1 MVRIFLC
8 CIMDCDSWL
17 CVSSHDAESA
27 RNYKERTYQSK
38 NPPSVNQKIFTE
50 SMTSYL
56 TFINIEKNLGD
67 ERFDLVKHVVLLV
80 YGDNCVMT
88 CESDQAL

>member
-1 MVRIFLC
+1 
-8 CIMDCDSWL
+8 
-17 CVSSHDAESA
+17 
-27 RNYKERTYQSK
+27 
-38 NPPSVNQKIFTE
+38 
-50 SMTSYL
+50 MTSYL

>member
-1 MVRIFLC
+1 
-8 CIMDCDSWL
+8 
-17 CVSSHDAESA
+17 
-27 RNYKERTYQSK
+27 
-38 NPPSVNQKIFTE
+38 
-50 SMTSYL
+50 MTSYL

-88 CESDQAL
+88 CESDQALWRELWRQQVLAQCSLRFLRLSIRQLLLDFDHRG